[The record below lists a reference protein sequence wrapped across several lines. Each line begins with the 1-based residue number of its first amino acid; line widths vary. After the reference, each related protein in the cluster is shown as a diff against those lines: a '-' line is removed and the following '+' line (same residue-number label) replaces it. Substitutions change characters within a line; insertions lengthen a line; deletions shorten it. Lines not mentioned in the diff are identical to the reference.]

1 MAETFDVTST
11 DGVLDGLRA
20 ARAALGRGELV
31 VMPTD
36 TVYGLAA
43 DAFTP
48 SAVAALVAAKG
59 RTLASP
65 PPVLIPDLATLD
77 ALAETVPDAVRTLVT
92 ELWPGPLT
100 VILAARS
107 SLDWELGETR
117 GTVALRLPDDPVAR
131 QLLKDVGPLAVSSAN
146 HTGQAPATSGAEAVA
161 ALGDAVAVV
170 LDGGPRGG
178 VPSTIIDATGLSRP
192 EGQLRIVRDGIVP
205 AQRIA
210 DLVAGSATVQGVDG
224 ATIAPAGGAA

>member
-20 ARAALGRGELV
+20 ARAALRRGELV

-48 SAVAALVAAKG
+48 AAVAALVAAKG

-77 ALAETVPDAVRTLVT
+77 ALAESVPDAVRALVA

-107 SLDWELGETR
+107 SLDWELGDTR
-117 GTVALRLPDDPVAR
+117 GTVALRLPDDPVAL
-131 QLLKDVGPLAVSSAN
+131 QLLKDSGPLAVSSAN
-146 HTGQAPATSGAEAVA
+146 RTGEAPVTSGAEAMA
-161 ALGDAVAVV
+161 ALGDDVAVV
-170 LDGGPRGG
+170 LDAGARGG
-178 VPSTIIDATGLSRP
+178 VASTIVDATGLGRP
-192 EGQLRIVRDGIVP
+192 EGVLRILRDGVVP

-210 DLVAGSATVQGVDG
+210 DLVAGIATVQGVDG
-224 ATIAPAGGAA
+224 ATVASTGGPA